1 MPIIPIGSG
10 KSEYRYG
17 TNATMKSLLLPN
29 VIVHPLPVQLIYC
42 IFITLQTKGK
52 TLGVTLKDH
61 RAEINRRTKW
71 RDRAHPPP
79 KYLFKKNLLAFKIN
93 SKFAK

>member
-10 KSEYRYG
+10 KSEYGNG
-17 TNATMKSLLLPN
+17 TNATIKTLLLQN

-52 TLGVTLKDH
+52 TLGTSI
-61 RAEINRRTKW
+61 EPTTK
-71 RDRAHPPP
+71 
-79 KYLFKKNLLAFKIN
+79 KI
-93 SKFAK
+93 

>member
-10 KSEYRYG
+10 KSEYGNG
-17 TNATMKSLLLPN
+17 TNATIKTLLLQN

-52 TLGVTLKDH
+52 TLVPIAAATFPMTILH
-61 RAEINRRTKW
+61 
-71 RDRAHPPP
+71 
-79 KYLFKKNLLAFKIN
+79 
-93 SKFAK
+93 